1 MKSRILFFLILILF
15 ACQKNNTITLD
26 EIKILLDERDYEIA
40 IKKLN
45 SFIKINKNESD
56 AYNLLGICF
65 LEINEFDKAEINFSN
80 ALRLEKNYK
89 FFYNRGNVRRE
100 MNKLTLALEDFNEAI
115 SIEEKEGDLYNNRG
129 NLYYRMKNYTLAIN
143 DFKKFSELQPE
154 NEKAYLNI
162 AKSQFLVDDFQ
173 SAINNL
179 KIAVKINS
187 EFSEGFFWL
196 GLAHFQI
203 NLRKEGCLILKKANE
218 LGHPHAKD
226 AININC

>member
-1 MKSRILFFLILILF
+1 MKTRILFFIILILF

-129 NLYYRMKNYTLAIN
+129 NLYYRMQNYLLAIN
-143 DFKKFSELQPE
+143 YGASFVR
-154 NEKAYLNI
+154 I
-162 AKSQFLVDDFQ
+162 G
-173 SAINNL
+173 SAIFGNR
-179 KIAVKINS
+179 S
-187 EFSEGFFWL
+187 
-196 GLAHFQI
+196 
-203 NLRKEGCLILKKANE
+203 
-218 LGHPHAKD
+218 
-226 AININC
+226 